1 MKIELEGTAAEVMG
15 LIRVMAGGAVDNA
28 AMLASGAAE
37 VADTVSEATGV
48 PNARGRVA
56 FAKMVSGWA
65 VDFPQDGTTHWKD
78 DGESA
83 PADTTKGDD
92 MRAVALGP
100 RSGDVLQFVAQCGG
114 LTRATA
120 NVLNAAGSTGQDLSR
135 RIAVTLAQVASIV
148 FPPLAD
154 LLEHFDPYGEEDND

>member
-15 LIRVMAGGAVDNA
+15 LIRVMAGGVVDNA
-28 AMLASGAAE
+28 AMLASGAVE
-37 VADTVSEATGV
+37 VAEIVSEATSV

-65 VDFPQDGTTHWKD
+65 VDFPRDGTAHWND
-78 DGESA
+78 DEPSA
-83 PADTTKGDD
+83 ADTTKGDK

-120 NVLNAAGSTGQDLSR
+120 DVLNAAGPTGQDLSR

-154 LLEHFDPYGEEDND
+154 LLEHFDPYGEKDND